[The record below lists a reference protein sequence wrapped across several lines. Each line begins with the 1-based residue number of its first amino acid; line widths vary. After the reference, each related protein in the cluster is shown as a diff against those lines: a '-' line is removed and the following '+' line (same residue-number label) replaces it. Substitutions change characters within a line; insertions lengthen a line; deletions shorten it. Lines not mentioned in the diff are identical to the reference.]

1 MTAEMGSSSAGSEE
15 RSNRFPR
22 WLVVLAAFLE
32 VLVVVGAIIA
42 WPKWFGFAERKPWNY
57 LDVFLVPV
65 AVAGATVWLTLA
77 QDKRQHEAEE
87 EQDRRRRED
96 EIIRRQIELDVEE
109 QRAQDEALEAYLD
122 EISQLL
128 TDEKR
133 PLSRARPGDNLSTVT
148 RARTLTALTRLD
160 GHRKRSVLQFLY
172 ESGLV
177 IKARVVV
184 DLKGADLSAA
194 NLSAAN
200 LSSVNLS
207 EADLR
212 GDDLS
217 EAALIEADLSSTNLY
232 KADLSGADLLRG
244 DLSAAN
250 LSEADLS
257 EAHLIGTNLH
267 KVNLR
272 RGDLRRAFLRAAH
285 LHEAELQG
293 AVLEAVHLEGAN
305 LQGAHLE
312 EANLQGAHLEEA
324 IMTNGQKYEEWLN
337 DKEGSGENG
346 ENSGSS

>member
-212 GDDLS
+212 SARLN
-217 EAALIEADLSSTNLY
+217 AADL
-232 KADLSGADLLRG
+232 RG
-244 DLSAAN
+244 
-250 LSEADLS
+250 
-257 EAHLIGTNLH
+257 T
-267 KVNLR
+267 
-272 RGDLRRAFLRAAH
+272 
-285 LHEAELQG
+285 
-293 AVLEAVHLEGAN
+293 
-305 LQGAHLE
+305 
-312 EANLQGAHLEEA
+312 
-324 IMTNGQKYEEWLN
+324 T
-337 DKEGSGENG
+337 
-346 ENSGSS
+346 

>member
-200 LSSVNLS
+200 LSEADLS

-293 AVLEAVHLEGAN
+293 A
-305 LQGAHLE
+305 
-312 EANLQGAHLEEA
+312 HLEEA

>member
-1 MTAEMGSSSAGSEE
+1 VSHDGRDGVLFSRSEE

-293 AVLEAVHLEGAN
+293 A
-305 LQGAHLE
+305 
-312 EANLQGAHLEEA
+312 HLEEA

>member
-177 IKARVVV
+177 IKAGVVV

-293 AVLEAVHLEGAN
+293 A
-305 LQGAHLE
+305 HLE
-312 EANLQGAHLEEA
+312 EAELQGAHLEEA

>member
-96 EIIRRQIELDVEE
+96 EIIRRQIDLDVEE

-148 RARTLTALTRLD
+148 RARTLTVLTRLD

-184 DLKGADLSAA
+184 DLKG
-194 NLSAAN
+194 
-200 LSSVNLS
+200 
-207 EADLR
+207 
-212 GDDLS
+212 
-217 EAALIEADLSSTNLY
+217 
-232 KADLSGADLLRG
+232 G

-285 LHEAELQG
+285 LHEAELK
-293 AVLEAVHLEGAN
+293 
-305 LQGAHLE
+305 GAHLE
-312 EANLQGAHLEEA
+312 
-324 IMTNGQKYEEWLN
+324 
-337 DKEGSGENG
+337 
-346 ENSGSS
+346 

>member
-77 QDKRQHEAEE
+77 HDKRQHEAEE

-184 DLKGADLSAA
+184 DLK
-194 NLSAAN
+194 
-200 LSSVNLS
+200 
-207 EADLR
+207 
-212 GDDLS
+212 
-217 EAALIEADLSSTNLY
+217 
-232 KADLSGADLLRG
+232 
-244 DLSAAN
+244 
-250 LSEADLS
+250 EADLS

-293 AVLEAVHLEGAN
+293 A
-305 LQGAHLE
+305 
-312 EANLQGAHLEEA
+312 HLEEA
-324 IMTNGQKYEEWLN
+324 IMTNGQKYEECLN

-346 ENSGSS
+346 

>member
-96 EIIRRQIELDVEE
+96 EIIRRQIDLDVEE

-200 LSSVNLS
+200 LSEADLS

-293 AVLEAVHLEGAN
+293 A
-305 LQGAHLE
+305 
-312 EANLQGAHLEEA
+312 HLEEA

>member
-217 EAALIEADLSSTNLY
+217 EA
-232 KADLSGADLLRG
+232 DLLRG

>member
-122 EISQLL
+122 EIPQLL

-212 GDDLS
+212 SARLNAADLRGDDLS

-257 EAHLIGTNLH
+257 EADLSEAHLIGTNLH

-285 LHEAELQG
+285 LHEAE
-293 AVLEAVHLEGAN
+293 

>member
-293 AVLEAVHLEGAN
+293 A
-305 LQGAHLE
+305 
-312 EANLQGAHLEEA
+312 HLEEA

>member
-1 MTAEMGSSSAGSEE
+1 LTAEMGSSSAGSEE

-293 AVLEAVHLEGAN
+293 A
-305 LQGAHLE
+305 
-312 EANLQGAHLEEA
+312 HLEEA

>member
-96 EIIRRQIELDVEE
+96 EIIRRQIDLDVEE

-293 AVLEAVHLEGAN
+293 A
-305 LQGAHLE
+305 HLE

>member
-194 NLSAAN
+194 NLSSA
-200 LSSVNLS
+200 NLS

>member
-194 NLSAAN
+194 NLS
-200 LSSVNLS
+200 SVNLS
-207 EADLR
+207 EADLRSARLNAADLR

-293 AVLEAVHLEGAN
+293 A
-305 LQGAHLE
+305 HLE

>member
-285 LHEAELQG
+285 LHEA
-293 AVLEAVHLEGAN
+293 
-305 LQGAHLE
+305 
-312 EANLQGAHLEEA
+312 NLQGAHLEEA

>member
-194 NLSAAN
+194 NLSAAD

-293 AVLEAVHLEGAN
+293 A
-305 LQGAHLE
+305 HLE

>member
-22 WLVVLAAFLE
+22 WLVVLAAFLV

-77 QDKRQHEAEE
+77 QEKRQHEAEE

-232 KADLSGADLLRG
+232 KADLSEADLLRG

-272 RGDLRRAFLRAAH
+272 RGDLRRALLRAAH
-285 LHEAELQG
+285 LHEAE
-293 AVLEAVHLEGAN
+293 
-305 LQGAHLE
+305 
-312 EANLQGAHLEEA
+312 LQGAHLEEA

>member
-207 EADLR
+207 EAHLRSARLNAADLR

-293 AVLEAVHLEGAN
+293 A
-305 LQGAHLE
+305 HLE

>member
-1 MTAEMGSSSAGSEE
+1 M
-15 RSNRFPR
+15 
-22 WLVVLAAFLE
+22 
-32 VLVVVGAIIA
+32 
-42 WPKWFGFAERKPWNY
+42 
-57 LDVFLVPV
+57 FLVPV

-293 AVLEAVHLEGAN
+293 A
-305 LQGAHLE
+305 
-312 EANLQGAHLEEA
+312 HLEEA

>member
-133 PLSRARPGDNLSTVT
+133 P
-148 RARTLTALTRLD
+148 
-160 GHRKRSVLQFLY
+160 
-172 ESGLV
+172 
-177 IKARVVV
+177 
-184 DLKGADLSAA
+184 
-194 NLSAAN
+194 
-200 LSSVNLS
+200 
-207 EADLR
+207 
-212 GDDLS
+212 
-217 EAALIEADLSSTNLY
+217 
-232 KADLSGADLLRG
+232 
-244 DLSAAN
+244 
-250 LSEADLS
+250 
-257 EAHLIGTNLH
+257 
-267 KVNLR
+267 
-272 RGDLRRAFLRAAH
+272 
-285 LHEAELQG
+285 
-293 AVLEAVHLEGAN
+293 
-305 LQGAHLE
+305 
-312 EANLQGAHLEEA
+312 
-324 IMTNGQKYEEWLN
+324 
-337 DKEGSGENG
+337 
-346 ENSGSS
+346 

>member
-96 EIIRRQIELDVEE
+96 EIIRRQIDLDVEE

-293 AVLEAVHLEGAN
+293 A
-305 LQGAHLE
+305 
-312 EANLQGAHLEEA
+312 HLEEA

>member
-250 LSEADLS
+250 LSEDDLS

-293 AVLEAVHLEGAN
+293 A
-305 LQGAHLE
+305 
-312 EANLQGAHLEEA
+312 HLEEA

>member
-1 MTAEMGSSSAGSEE
+1 LTAEMGSSSAGSEE

-200 LSSVNLS
+200 LSEADLS

-293 AVLEAVHLEGAN
+293 A
-305 LQGAHLE
+305 
-312 EANLQGAHLEEA
+312 HLEEA

>member
-1 MTAEMGSSSAGSEE
+1 MTAERGSSSAGSEE

-22 WLVVLAAFLE
+22 WLVVLAVLLV

-87 EQDRRRRED
+87 EQDRRHREAEEEQDRRHRED
-96 EIIRRQIELDVEE
+96 EKIRRQIELDVEE

-177 IKARVVV
+177 IKERVVV

-212 GDDLS
+212 SARLN
-217 EAALIEADLSSTNLY
+217 AADL
-232 KADLSGADLLRG
+232 RG
-244 DLSAAN
+244 P
-250 LSEADLS
+250 
-257 EAHLIGTNLH
+257 T
-267 KVNLR
+267 
-272 RGDLRRAFLRAAH
+272 
-285 LHEAELQG
+285 
-293 AVLEAVHLEGAN
+293 
-305 LQGAHLE
+305 
-312 EANLQGAHLEEA
+312 
-324 IMTNGQKYEEWLN
+324 
-337 DKEGSGENG
+337 
-346 ENSGSS
+346 

>member
-194 NLSAAN
+194 NLS
-200 LSSVNLS
+200 
-207 EADLR
+207 
-212 GDDLS
+212 
-217 EAALIEADLSSTNLY
+217 
-232 KADLSGADLLRG
+232 
-244 DLSAAN
+244 
-250 LSEADLS
+250 EADLS

-285 LHEAELQG
+285 LHEAE
-293 AVLEAVHLEGAN
+293 

>member
-207 EADLR
+207 EADL
-212 GDDLS
+212 S
-217 EAALIEADLSSTNLY
+217 E
-232 KADLSGADLLRG
+232 ADLSGAH
-244 DLSAAN
+244 
-250 LSEADLS
+250 LSEA
-257 EAHLIGTNLH
+257 NLH

-285 LHEAELQG
+285 LHEAE
-293 AVLEAVHLEGAN
+293 

>member
-1 MTAEMGSSSAGSEE
+1 LTAEMGSSSAGSEE

-293 AVLEAVHLEGAN
+293 A
-305 LQGAHLE
+305 HLE
-312 EANLQGAHLEEA
+312 EAELQGAHLEEA

>member
-96 EIIRRQIELDVEE
+96 EIIRRQIDLDVEE

-160 GHRKRSVLQFLY
+160 GHRNRSVLQFLY

-194 NLSAAN
+194 NLS
-200 LSSVNLS
+200 SV
-207 EADLR
+207 
-212 GDDLS
+212 
-217 EAALIEADLSSTNLY
+217 
-232 KADLSGADLLRG
+232 
-244 DLSAAN
+244 N

-293 AVLEAVHLEGAN
+293 A
-305 LQGAHLE
+305 
-312 EANLQGAHLEEA
+312 HLEEA

>member
-160 GHRKRSVLQFLY
+160 GYRKRSVLQFLY

-207 EADLR
+207 EADLRSARLNAADLR

-293 AVLEAVHLEGAN
+293 A
-305 LQGAHLE
+305 HLE

>member
-1 MTAEMGSSSAGSEE
+1 MTAERGSSSAGSEE

-22 WLVVLAAFLE
+22 WLVVLAVLLV

-87 EQDRRRRED
+87 EQDRRHREA
-96 EIIRRQIELDVEE
+96 EKIRRQIELDVEE

-177 IKARVVV
+177 IKERVVV
-184 DLKGADLSAA
+184 DLKGADLSEA
-194 NLSAAN
+194 NLSA
-200 LSSVNLS
+200 
-207 EADLR
+207 
-212 GDDLS
+212 
-217 EAALIEADLSSTNLY
+217 
-232 KADLSGADLLRG
+232 
-244 DLSAAN
+244 
-250 LSEADLS
+250 
-257 EAHLIGTNLH
+257 TNLH
-267 KVNLR
+267 KVKLR

-293 AVLEAVHLEGAN
+293 ADLEAVHLEGANLEGAHLEEGNLQGAHLEEANLEGAHLEGAN

-312 EANLQGAHLEEA
+312 EANLEGAHLEGA
-324 IMTNGQKYEEWLN
+324 IMPNGQKYEEWLN

-346 ENSGSS
+346 EN

>member
-293 AVLEAVHLEGAN
+293 A
-305 LQGAHLE
+305 HLE

>member
-217 EAALIEADLSSTNLY
+217 EAALIEADLGSTNLY

-272 RGDLRRAFLRAAH
+272 RGDMRRAFLRAAH
-285 LHEAELQG
+285 LHEAE
-293 AVLEAVHLEGAN
+293 
-305 LQGAHLE
+305 
-312 EANLQGAHLEEA
+312 LQGAHLEEA